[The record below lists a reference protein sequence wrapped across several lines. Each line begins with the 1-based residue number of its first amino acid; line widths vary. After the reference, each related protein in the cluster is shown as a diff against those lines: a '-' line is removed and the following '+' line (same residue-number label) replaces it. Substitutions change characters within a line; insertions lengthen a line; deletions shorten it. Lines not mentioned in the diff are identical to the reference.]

1 MGSEMCIRDSIY
13 MWGIDFEGACN
24 FKAPGL
30 QNYYEPGESYESLNN
45 EFYRSKLPE
54 DA

>member
-1 MGSEMCIRDSIY
+1 
-13 MWGIDFEGACN
+13 
-24 FKAPGL
+24 L
-30 QNYYEPGESYESLNN
+30 QNYYEPGESYESLDN